1 MFFLVI
7 CSNLYIAVRDSL
19 YKKAVFHLQR
29 GQNMGTGITSAVTDC
44 SAFLTD
50 AIKAIEELNRSKKAC
65 EDLEAEEEQIDKE
78 LEQERLNMADTI
90 NQTVKKRRDGISAS
104 YDKEIGTEQDRLRK
118 IRAKREKAKNQGIKE
133 RIAEETKELKEKN
146 QELSMQL
153 KTLFKQNR
161 VPSFCKTTWF
171 YAFYMPGSLK
181 ELGLLI
187 LGFLVCFVGIPLA
200 SYLFIPEENR
210 KFWVMVIIYL
220 IVILIFGGLYILVGN
235 KVKMR
240 HLAVLKQGK
249 DIRGTIRGNNR
260 KIRAITSS
268 IRKDRDEAIYN
279 LEKYDDEIS
288 QIEQELQQ
296 LSNQKKEALNAFNT
310 VTKTII
316 SDEIMNNNKVK
327 MEALEE
333 EHARI
338 EARLKEAQ
346 IHAKEQALL
355 VTDQYE
361 TYLGKEFLQ
370 PDKLSELA
378 KIVRGGRASNLS
390 EAIAVYQAQKN
401 G

>member
-1 MFFLVI
+1 
-7 CSNLYIAVRDSL
+7 
-19 YKKAVFHLQR
+19 
-29 GQNMGTGITSAVTDC
+29 
-44 SAFLTD
+44 
-50 AIKAIEELNRSKKAC
+50 
-65 EDLEAEEEQIDKE
+65 
-78 LEQERLNMADTI
+78 
-90 NQTVKKRRDGISAS
+90 
-104 YDKEIGTEQDRLRK
+104 
-118 IRAKREKAKNQGIKE
+118 
-133 RIAEETKELKEKN
+133 
-146 QELSMQL
+146 
-153 KTLFKQNR
+153 
-161 VPSFCKTTWF
+161 
-171 YAFYMPGSLK
+171 
-181 ELGLLI
+181 
-187 LGFLVCFVGIPLA
+187 
-200 SYLFIPEENR
+200 
-210 KFWVMVIIYL
+210 
-220 IVILIFGGLYILVGN
+220 
-235 KVKMR
+235 MR

-249 DIRGTIRGNNR
+249 ISQYRLGEITGKFGPLHPLSVRTGMRPFTIWKNTMIESGFW
-260 KIRAITSS
+260 
-268 IRKDRDEAIYN
+268 
-279 LEKYDDEIS
+279 S